1 VSRPTLLII
10 SQVYVPDPASVGQH
24 VADAAAEMARRGY
37 RVIVYAAARGYDD
50 PSQRYPSR
58 ETVDGVEV
66 TRLPLSS
73 FGKSSIAVRLIA
85 QWIFLLQA
93 TARGLFTRGLAGL
106 MVSTSPPFAGIA
118 GVVIGMFRRCKV
130 VYWVMDL
137 NPDQMIALG
146 LITRVAQ
153 GASFARSTGR
163 F

>member
-1 VSRPTLLII
+1 MSRPTLLII